1 MYSLKFAHFL
11 AAATVALIANVNAAP
26 AANIDIVEARAAEVD
41 GHLFVCTDNNFTGIC
56 ANVAFN
62 VDQCINFVSP
72 FQDTISSFGP
82 DAGFIC
88 ITYTDINCQG
98 LTYTGTSP
106 GFGSLP
112 PGINDA
118 ISSFQCFHQ

>member
-1 MYSLKFAHFL
+1 MFFNKIALQAL
-11 AAATVALIANVNAAP
+11 AAAAVAFTIVRAAP
-26 AANIDIVEARAAEVD
+26 VEAGDVVTLNRRVD

-56 ANVAFN
+56 TNLAFN
-62 VDQCINFVSP
+62 INACINLVSP

-82 DAGFIC
+82 DKGFIC
-88 ITYTDINCQG
+88 ITYTNNNCQG
-98 LTYTGTSP
+98 STYTGTNP

-112 PGINDA
+112 SGINDA

>member
-1 MYSLKFAHFL
+1 MYAKFARL
-11 AAATVALIANVNAAP
+11 LGAAALALAGVGAAP
-26 AANIDIVEARAAEVD
+26 LSNLVDVESRADQVD
-41 GHLFVCTDNNFTGIC
+41 GHLYVCTDINFTGIC

-72 FQDTISSFGP
+72 FQDTISSWGP
-82 DAGFIC
+82 DAGFLC
-88 ITYTDINCQG
+88 ITYTDINCNG
-98 LTYTGTSP
+98 LTYTAAKP
-106 GFGSLP
+106 GFSSLP